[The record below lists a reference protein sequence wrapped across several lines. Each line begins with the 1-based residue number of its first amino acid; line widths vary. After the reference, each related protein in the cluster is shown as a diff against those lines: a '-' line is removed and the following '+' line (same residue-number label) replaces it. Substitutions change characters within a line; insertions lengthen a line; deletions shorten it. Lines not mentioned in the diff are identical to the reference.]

1 MSQDDL
7 LSQEEIDALL
17 KGVSGDEEPSP
28 ASSKSQDE
36 TKFDRMTRRLNIGSY
51 ANVCMR
57 LILLMSVLLV
67 ISATGYLT

>member
-28 ASSKSQDE
+28 A
-36 TKFDRMTRRLNIGSY
+36 
-51 ANVCMR
+51 C
-57 LILLMSVLLV
+57 LLYTSP
-67 ISATGYLT
+67 SPRD